1 MKKPYA
7 YRKNNPR
14 KSDFQKNSFQ
24 RSIFPQRPRTAVYLG
39 RLLLLCC
46 LAAVL
51 LAGCRKTENGERTEV
66 DFSVMTGKELPQ
78 ELLAIIEENKESEM
92 RLTWT
97 DGEEMYLI
105 RGYGK
110 QSTGGYSVAVAECAE
125 DEETLWFDTRLIGP
139 QDTESLSKEASY
151 PYLVVKI
158 VSTEKEVVID

>member
-1 MKKPYA
+1 MREQHA
-7 YRKNNPR
+7 RERRNHQGA
-14 KSDFQKNSFQ
+14 FQTVRNLC
-24 RSIFPQRPRTAVYLG
+24 RI
-39 RLLLLCC
+39 LLFGC

-51 LAGCRKTENGERTEV
+51 LAGCRKTEEGEKTEV
-66 DFSVMTGKELPQ
+66 DFSVMTDKELPA
-78 ELLAIIEENKESEM
+78 ELLAVIEENKESEM

-110 QSTGGYSVAVAECAE
+110 QSTGGYSIAVAECAE

-139 QDTESLSKEASY
+139 QDTEELSKEASY

-158 VSTEKEVVID
+158 ALTEKEVVID